1 MALVSAARVLSVG
14 RAKLLSLSSLLA
26 SDDL

>member
-14 RAKLLSLSSLLA
+14 KAELLSLSLSLA